1 MVTRALALAPGCAS
15 GARRYLLTSRRALNL
30 ESENMGRKMPL
41 VSVGLPTLNGGR
53 WLEETLE
60 SLLAQSHT
68 NLEVVVCDNAS
79 DDDTGSIARRLA
91 EKDKRIRHVRNQY
104 TVPQYLNFN
113 QSFRLSSG
121 EYFMW
126 AGDHDR
132 WDEAFVERLLEVL
145 EAHPETALAYS
156 KNALI
161 DQEGEVVE
169 LYDKELSTEGLAPAD
184 RFRTIYR
191 RMTWCYMVFGLYR
204 ADHLRRSGLIPRVI
218 SGDRVLLCNLGFY
231 GEIRQLPDCLLYL
244 RRARDEDA
252 YEAEQRRIKALYA
265 DQRDKWRRL
274 APHLYMVHEFLESIL
289 RSGLSPE
296 DKRGL
301 LRDVMGIAPSK
312 FPYLT
317 PEVTRFMEVCAK
329 ALEQDPPQSYFIS
342 LDTIEMMKLITLV
355 GALYSDLEGAKE
367 LKAAVHRRLAA

>member
-1 MVTRALALAPGCAS
+1 
-15 GARRYLLTSRRALNL
+15 
-30 ESENMGRKMPL
+30 MGRELPL
-41 VSVGLPTLNGGR
+41 VSVGLPTLNGER

-60 SLLAQSHT
+60 SLLAQTHT

-79 DDDTGSIARRLA
+79 EDGTGRIAGAMA
-91 EKDKRIRHVRNQY
+91 ERDKRIRHVRNRH

-132 WDEAFVERLLEVL
+132 WDETFVERLLQVL

-156 KNALI
+156 TNDLI
-161 DQEGEVVE
+161 DQDGAFVE
-169 LYDKELSTEGLAPAD
+169 LYDKELSTEDLAPAE
-184 RFRTIYR
+184 RFRTIFR

-204 ADHLRRSGLIPRVI
+204 ADHLRRVGLIPRVI
-218 SGDRVLLCNLGFY
+218 SGDRVLLCNLGFH
-231 GEIRQLPDCLLYL
+231 GEIRQLPDCLLHL

-252 YEAEQRRIKALYA
+252 YAAEQRRIEALYS
-265 DQRDKWRRL
+265 DQRDKWARL
-274 APHLYMVHEFLESIL
+274 APHLYMVHEFLQCIL
-289 RSGLSPE
+289 RSDLSPE
-296 DKRGL
+296 DKKGL
-301 LRDVMGIAPSK
+301 LGDVVGIAPSK

-317 PEVTRFMEVCAK
+317 PEVTRFLEVCSQVLA
-329 ALEQDPPQSYFIS
+329 QNPSRSYFIS

-355 GALYSDLEGAKE
+355 CTLYSDLERAKD
-367 LKAAVHRRLAA
+367 LKAAVQRRLAA